1 MTTFSLVAAVILVV
15 LAYLLGS
22 VPFSFLVARARG
34 VDLRTVGSG
43 NIGGANVWRATG
55 FGPFLVAATLDMLKG
70 MLPTLAALHWAGL
83 PPTLVVLVGAA
94 AILGHTFPL
103 FLHFRGGKAV
113 ATSGGVLLALVPL
126 LVLAGLVAWI
136 LGFAATRMTSVGS
149 LTAAVVVLLLGSGLF
164 LGGYLP
170 LAYAVFIW
178 CAVGLIVYLHRSN
191 IQRLRAGRE
200 NRFEKLF

>member
-1 MTTFSLVAAVILVV
+1 MTAFALVAAAILIV

-43 NIGGANVWRATG
+43 NIGGANVWRAAG
-55 FGPFLVAATLDMLKG
+55 FGPFLVAVTLDMLKG
-70 MLPTLAALHWAGL
+70 VLPTLAAIYWAEL
-83 PPTLVVLVGAA
+83 PPVPVVLVGAA
-94 AILGHTFPL
+94 AIFGHTFPL
-103 FLHFRGGKAV
+103 FLRFRGGKAV

-126 LVLAGLVAWI
+126 LVLAGLVAWVV
-136 LGFAATRMTSVGS
+136 GFAATRMSSVGS
-149 LTAAVVVLLLGSGLF
+149 LTAVVVVLLIGTGLF
-164 LGGYLP
+164 FDGYLP

-178 CAVGLIVYLHRSN
+178 CAVGVIVYLHRGN